1 MPTRA
6 PSSVRPRRA
15 RRFVA
20 LGIGAALLGT
30 AALVY
35 GRTPPAEQVLETE
48 EHRVRLVTVA
58 SGLRNPWGL
67 AFLPGGDLLVTEK
80 GGRVRLLRGG
90 VLQPQPVAELEV
102 ASSGQGGLLDV
113 ELHPGFAE
121 NRLVY
126 LTYAKRGARGS
137 TTALARGRWDGS
149 RLVDVRDVFVAEAWS
164 GGGQHFGSRIVFDRA
179 GMVYFGVGER
189 NEKSPAQDL
198 ASDKGKILRL
208 HDDGRIPRD
217 NPFVDREGARPE
229 IFSYGHRNPQG
240 MTLHPETGELWETE
254 HGARGG
260 DEVNRVRAG
269 RNYGWPR
276 ITHGVDYSGARIS
289 ADTALPGMEQP
300 VLHWTPSIAPSGL
313 AFYTGDRI
321 PRWRGQLFAGALAGE
336 QLRRL
341 VLRGDRVVHQ
351 ETLLRGRSRIRAVR
365 NGPDGNLYLLTDA
378 SEGSLL
384 RLEPAP

>member
-1 MPTRA
+1 MPPRPLRTPA
-6 PSSVRPRRA
+6 PRR
-15 RRFVA
+15 RRIAA
-20 LGIGAALLGT
+20 LAVGAALLGT
-30 AALVY
+30 AAVVY
-35 GRTPPAEQVLETE
+35 GRTPPAEQLLETE
-48 EHRVRLVTVA
+48 EHRVRVVTVA

-67 AFLPGGDLLVTEK
+67 AFLPGGDVLVTEK
-80 GGRVRLLRGG
+80 GGRVRLVRGG
-90 VLQPQPVAELEV
+90 ALHAQPVAELEV
-102 ASSGQGGLLDV
+102 ASAGQGGLLDV
-113 ELHPGFAE
+113 ALHPDFAQ

-126 LTYAKRGARGS
+126 LTYSKRGPQGS

-149 RLVDVRDVFVAEAWS
+149 RLIDVRDVFVAEAWS
-164 GGGQHFGSRIVFDRA
+164 GRSQHFGSRIVFDRA
-179 GMVYFGVGER
+179 GMVYFGIGDR
-189 NEKSPAQDL
+189 NEKAPAQDL

-217 NPFVDREGARPE
+217 NPFAGRGGARPE

-240 MTLHPETGELWETE
+240 MTLHPESGELWETE

-260 DEVNRVRAG
+260 DEINRVRPG

-289 ADTALPGMEQP
+289 PDTALPGMEQP

-313 AFYTGDRI
+313 AFYTGTRF

-336 QLRRL
+336 QLRRV
-341 VLRGDRVVHQ
+341 VLRDGRAVHQ
-351 ETLLRGRSRIRAVR
+351 ETLLRGRSRIRAVAD
-365 NGPDGNLYLLTDA
+365 GPDGNLYILTDA
-378 SEGSLL
+378 SGGLLL

>member
-1 MPTRA
+1 MPPT
-6 PSSVRPRRA
+6 PSRSVVPRGA
-15 RRFVA
+15 RRIVA
-20 LGIGAALLGT
+20 VAAGAALLGT

-35 GRTPPAEQVLETE
+35 GRTPPAVQVLETE
-48 EHRVRLVTVA
+48 EHRVRVVTVA
-58 SGLRNPWGL
+58 SGLRNPWGM
-67 AFLPGGDLLVTEK
+67 AFLPGGDVLVTEK
-80 GGRVRLLRGG
+80 GGRVRLVRGG

-113 ELHPGFAE
+113 ALHPAFAQ

-126 LTYAKRGARGS
+126 LTYSKPGARGS

-149 RLVDVRDVFVAEAWS
+149 RIADVRDVFVAESWS
-164 GGGQHFGSRIVFDRA
+164 GRGQHFGSRIVFDRA

-217 NPFVDREGARPE
+217 NPFVGRDGARPE

-240 MTLHPETGELWETE
+240 MTLHPTTGELWETE

-260 DEVNRVRAG
+260 DEINRVRAG

-289 ADTALPGMEQP
+289 PDTALPGMEQP

-313 AFYTGDRI
+313 AFYTGTRF

-336 QLRRL
+336 QLRRV
-341 VLRGDRVVHQ
+341 VLQGDRAVHQ
-351 ETLLRGRSRIRAVR
+351 ETLLRGRSRIRAVAD
-365 NGPDGNLYLLTDA
+365 GPDGYLYLLTDA

-384 RLEPAP
+384 RLEPLP

>member
-1 MPTRA
+1 MPHRPPFA
-6 PSSVRPRRA
+6 RPRPS
-15 RRFVA
+15 RRRLAV
-20 LGIGAALLGT
+20 GIAAAVLGT
-30 AALVY
+30 AAFMWR
-35 GRTPPAEQVLETE
+35 RTPPRVQVLDTQ
-48 EHRVRLVTVA
+48 EHRVRVTTVVD
-58 SGLRNPWGL
+58 GLRSPWGL
-67 AFLPGGDLLVTEK
+67 TFLPGGDLLITEK
-80 GGRVRLLRGG
+80 RGRLRLVRAG
-90 VLQPQPVAELEV
+90 VLQPEPVAELEV

-113 ELHPGFAE
+113 ELHPGFAR

-126 LTYAKRGARGS
+126 LTYSKPGPRGS

-149 RLVDVRDVFVAEAWS
+149 RLVDVQDVFVAEAW
-164 GGGQHFGSRIVFDRA
+164 GRGGQHFGSRIVFDRA

-189 NEKSPAQDL
+189 NEKYPAQDL

-217 NPFVDREGARPE
+217 NPFVGRTDARPE

-240 MTLHPETGELWETE
+240 MTLHPVTGELWETE

-260 DEVNRVRAG
+260 DEVNHVRAG

-289 ADTALPGMEQP
+289 PDSALPGMEQP

-313 AFYTGDRI
+313 AIYAGDRF
-321 PRWRGQLFAGALAGE
+321 PRWRGHLFAGALAGQ
-336 QLRRL
+336 QLRR
-341 VLRGDRVVHQ
+341 VVVEGDRAVHQ
-351 ETLLRGRSRIRAVR
+351 ETLLEGRSRIRAVK

-384 RLEPAP
+384 RVEPAP